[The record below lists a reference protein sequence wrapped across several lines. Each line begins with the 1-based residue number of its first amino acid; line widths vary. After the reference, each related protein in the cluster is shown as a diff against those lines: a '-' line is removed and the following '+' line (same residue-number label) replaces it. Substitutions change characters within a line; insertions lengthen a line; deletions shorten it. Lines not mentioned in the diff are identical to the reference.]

1 VSDPSPLIEATMVS
15 KVFSGNGP
23 SQVAL
28 DHLSVQIPAG
38 QFAAVMG
45 PSGSGKSTF
54 LNLIAGLDRPTEGS
68 IRVDQ
73 TQVSRLGEAALA
85 RYRRKDLG
93 FVFQFFNLLAQ
104 LSVLDNILLPAQLA
118 GLRPK
123 VAEAR
128 ARQLLSQLGIAD
140 RAKTYPSQLSGGQ
153 RQRVAL
159 ARALINQPKVL
170 LADEPTGALDSQS
183 GKAVMQ
189 LLADI
194 NQQGQTVVLVTHDA
208 ALAAANASRI
218 ISLRDGKIEDD
229 VMLDTQR
236 SRPPSDLLHLHSEEV
251 G

>member
-1 VSDPSPLIEATMVS
+1 VSEPSPLIEATMVS

-28 DHLSVQIPAG
+28 DHLTVQIPAA

-68 IRVDQ
+68 IRVDK

-118 GLRPK
+118 GIRTK
-123 VAEAR
+123 VAQAR
-128 ARQLLSQLGIAD
+128 ARQLLEQLGIAD
-140 RAKTYPSQLSGGQ
+140 RARAYPGQLSGGQ

-170 LADEPTGALDSQS
+170 LADEPTGALDSHS

-208 ALAAANASRI
+208 ALAAAYASRI

-236 SRPPSDLLHLHSEEV
+236 NRPPSDLLHLHSEEV